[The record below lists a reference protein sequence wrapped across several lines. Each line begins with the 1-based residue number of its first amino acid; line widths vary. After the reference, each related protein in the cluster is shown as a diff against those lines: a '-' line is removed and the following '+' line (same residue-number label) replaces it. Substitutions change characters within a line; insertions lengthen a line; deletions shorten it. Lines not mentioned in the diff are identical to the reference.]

1 MPLGPL
7 GAIILFLLRKFFKC
21 FSSYDYLFV
30 LYCTFVLLQSII
42 IWSVLKGIR
51 LNFFF
56 SAHASNF
63 DEPIPQY
70 PVHLKQSMIN
80 KLYTTPYFYACSQ
93 FCRVRTSICCT
104 FLKISMIS
112 ELVSINS
119 YVIIPPPRPIP
130 AFLYWTSYILL
141 VKRDFIFMNS
151 IMKNVDIPTT
161 RYFWGQDRHIIYPCK
176 SFCSTVFYIDPLWS

>member
-119 YVIIPPPRPIP
+119 YVIIPPPD
-130 AFLYWTSYILL
+130 LYPHF
-141 VKRDFIFMNS
+141 FIGHHTF
-151 IMKNVDIPTT
+151 
-161 RYFWGQDRHIIYPCK
+161 FW
-176 SFCSTVFYIDPLWS
+176 